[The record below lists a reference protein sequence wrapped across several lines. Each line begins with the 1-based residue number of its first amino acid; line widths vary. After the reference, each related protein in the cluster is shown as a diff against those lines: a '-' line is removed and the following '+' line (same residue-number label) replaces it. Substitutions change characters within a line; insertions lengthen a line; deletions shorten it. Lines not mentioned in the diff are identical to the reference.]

1 MRHLLGEHEDEE
13 EDWARI
19 EFGMK
24 IIKTTRTAFERQI
37 LESVTIQKERRHHLM
52 NSKSEYNR
60 CALPRLT
67 ARLGE
72 KDLEKWREED
82 REEMEKEATIEE
94 KIRQR
99 KKKRSME
106 RAEQTRRREQ
116 GQPKKKK
123 MKLDKECAGDK
134 GKEENRET
142 RTTTPTKK
150 RKVARCEERIPAL
163 KRRDNQSTGTQMQ
176 PAKKMRVNQ
185 STGSHMRQYITCKKW
200 REEQEIEHRAQ
211 QKKTSTPS

>member
-1 MRHLLGEHEDEE
+1 MIEEEYKEMGPKKVEERKRIEKRFIYVGETNRNAYERGIEHQADIKACKTSSHMLRHLLGEHEEE
-13 EDWARI
+13 EEEWAGI

-24 IIKTTRTAFERQI
+24 IVKTTRTAFERQI

-82 REEMEKEATIEE
+82 REEIEKEATIEE
-94 KIRQR
+94 KIRLR

-106 RAEQTRRREQ
+106 RAEQTRRME
-116 GQPKKKK
+116 K
-123 MKLDKECAGDK
+123 
-134 GKEENRET
+134 
-142 RTTTPTKK
+142 
-150 RKVARCEERIPAL
+150 
-163 KRRDNQSTGTQMQ
+163 
-176 PAKKMRVNQ
+176 
-185 STGSHMRQYITCKKW
+185 
-200 REEQEIEHRAQ
+200 
-211 QKKTSTPS
+211 